1 MIKSVVVSLVALS
14 VAFVPVAAEARNR
27 DGDRGGNRSEHREHK
42 RSRISTGEAIAI
54 GVGAFILGAAASGNR
69 RTEEREVDR
78 EVYDREYYYHYR
90 RPEYRCTSAWQTRY
104 DRWGDPYYVRVTRC
118 N

>member
-1 MIKSVVVSLVALS
+1 MIKSVIVSLVALS

-27 DGDRGGNRSEHREHK
+27 DGNGWEQRRNDRQHK

-54 GVGAFILGAAASGNR
+54 GVGAFILGAASR
-69 RTEEREVDR
+69 KQSEERAADR
-78 EVYDREYYYHYR
+78 EVYDREYEYHYR
-90 RPEYRCTSAWQTRY
+90 RPVCREIISSGMDRY
-104 DRWGDPYYVRVTRC
+104 GDYYEKRTVRC

>member
-27 DGDRGGNRSEHREHK
+27 DGNGWEQRRNDRQHK

-54 GVGAFILGAAASGNR
+54 GVGAFILGAASR
-69 RTEEREVDR
+69 KQSEEREVER
-78 EVYDREYYYHYR
+78 EVYDREYEYHYR
-90 RPEYRCTSAWQTRY
+90 RPVCREIISSGMDRY
-104 DRWGDPYYVRVTRC
+104 GDYYEKRTVRC